1 MRNNG
6 IHIRIA
12 DIIYG
17 IIKRRF
23 LIIGLTVAG
32 LLIGV
37 VLSGISYLQGEMSK
51 EYIITSSF
59 SVNTQT
65 DNGLFT
71 SGYDFPSSSD
81 IDMAKELTE
90 TVSYVLK
97 SDKMLDEII
106 DSLGLLGV
114 TTKDIADNLTLTTYG
129 ETQIIEMSLYWRS
142 ADEGINILSE
152 INSQAPEMLEE
163 TLNIGNTAVIN
174 QPSAKYLI
182 GGSVNVVLWGYLAL
196 LGFGLSIGI
205 ILLELIMR
213 PTLLNVEDIQ
223 NAYGLEVLCEI
234 ADDKAYFE
242 KKRSILIDDGTSTD
256 VRESFSSAAHII
268 QNHLRKK
275 DGPHI
280 IYITSALKSEGKTNV
295 IANLGVQLAEL
306 EKKVLL
312 IDLDMKNPNLGG
324 LFLKRVDY
332 DHSLNAFYAGDIT
345 KEEAVIP
352 LTGYLDIMPTI
363 LERSAIPLDS
373 NLFQVIREISEGYDY
388 VLLDTAPVGLTADPM
403 SLNQIA
409 SAALFVIR
417 YDNATLQEI
426 KDALER
432 VEKSGVDLLGCVVN
446 GIKVSRR
453 GIKNPVKERENI
465 RKAELKRDT
474 LGEPLVNL
482 ENSAGENGFGTEKAG
497 NDSLV
502 AGLAADEA
510 AEREEEKR
518 EITSSGDFVDF
529 LFQEESNQNTEN
541 TKKKNRTPENKNN
554 K

>member
-426 KDALER
+426 KEALER

>member
-17 IIKRRF
+17 IIKRRL
-23 LIIGLTVAG
+23 LIIGMTVAG
-32 LLIGV
+32 LLVGV

-71 SGYDFPSSSD
+71 SGYDYPSIND
-81 IDMAKELTE
+81 IDMATDLSD

-114 TTKDIADNLTLTTYG
+114 TTKDIADNLTIAPYE

-142 ADEGINILSE
+142 ADEGIDILTALNRE
-152 INSQAPEMLEE
+152 APAVLKE
-163 TLNIGNTAVIN
+163 TLNIGSTAVIN
-174 QPSAKYLI
+174 PPSAKYLI
-182 GGSVNVVLWGYLAL
+182 GGSVNIVLWGYLAL
-196 LGFGLSIGI
+196 LGFGLSLGI

-213 PTLLNVEDIQ
+213 PTLLNVDDIE
-223 NAYGLEVLCEI
+223 NEYGMEVLCEI

-242 KKRSILIDDGTSTD
+242 KKESILVDDETGTG

-280 IYITSALKSEGKTNV
+280 IYLTSTLKNEGKTSI
-295 IANLGVQLAEL
+295 IANLAVQLSDL

-312 IDLDMKNPNLGG
+312 VDLDMKNPNLGG
-324 LFLKRVDY
+324 MFLKRVDY
-332 DHSLNAFYAGDIT
+332 EHSLNAFYAGDIT
-345 KEEAVIP
+345 KEEAIIS
-352 LTGYLDIMPTI
+352 LTGYLDIIPTI

-373 NLFQVIREISEGYDY
+373 NLFQVIRKIAEGYDY
-388 VLLDTAPVGLTADPM
+388 VLMDTAPVGLTADPM

-409 SAALFVIR
+409 SAALFVVR

-432 VEKSGVDLLGCVVN
+432 VEKSGVQLLGCVVN
-446 GIKVSRR
+446 GIKVSKK
-453 GIKNPVKERENI
+453 GVKNPVKERENI
-465 RKAELKRDT
+465 KKAEVKRNTIGD
-474 LGEPLVNL
+474 PLVNL
-482 ENSAGENGFGTEKAG
+482 DNPAGESGTNTPAED
-497 NDSLV
+497 DSLV
-502 AGLAADEA
+502 AGFAAATVEEA
-510 AEREEEKR
+510 AKEKR
-518 EITSSGDFVDF
+518 EVTSGGEFVDF
-529 LFQEESNQNTEN
+529 LFQEESNRDTDAKDKRQ
-541 TKKKNRTPENKNN
+541 
-554 K
+554 

>member
-17 IIKRRF
+17 MIKHRL
-23 LIIGLTVAG
+23 LIIGMTAAG
-32 LLIGV
+32 LLVGV

-71 SGYDFPSSSD
+71 SGYDYPSIND
-81 IDMAKELTE
+81 IDMATDLSD

-114 TTKDIADNLTLTTYG
+114 TTKNIADNLTLEPYE

-142 ADEGINILSE
+142 ADEGIRILTA
-152 INSQAPEMLEE
+152 INREAPEILKE
-163 TLNIGNTAVIN
+163 TLNIGSTAVIN

-182 GGSVNVVLWGYLAL
+182 GGSVNIVLWGYLAL
-196 LGFGLSIGI
+196 LGFGLSLGI

-213 PTLLNVEDIQ
+213 PTLLNVDDIE
-223 NAYGLEVLCEI
+223 NEYGMEVLCEI

-242 KKRSILIDDGTSTD
+242 KKESILVDDETGIS
-256 VRESFSSAAHII
+256 VRESFASAAHII
-268 QNHLRKK
+268 HNHLRKK

-280 IYITSALKSEGKTNV
+280 IYMTSALKNEGKTSI
-295 IANLGVQLAEL
+295 IANLAVQLSDL
-306 EKKVLL
+306 ERKVLL
-312 IDLDMKNPNLGG
+312 VDLDMKNPNLGG
-324 LFLKRVDY
+324 MFLKRVDY
-332 DHSLNAFYAGDIT
+332 EHSLNAFYAGDIT
-345 KEEAVIP
+345 KEEAIIS
-352 LTGYLDIMPTI
+352 LTGYLDIIPTI

-373 NLFQVIREISEGYDY
+373 NLFQVIRKIAEGYDY
-388 VLLDTAPVGLTADPM
+388 VLMDTAPVGLTADPM

-409 SAALFVIR
+409 SAALFVVR

-432 VEKSGVDLLGCVVN
+432 VEKSGVQLLGCVVN
-446 GIKVSRR
+446 GIKVSKK
-453 GIKNPVKERENI
+453 GVKNPVKERENI
-465 RKAELKRDT
+465 KKAEIKRNTIGD
-474 LGEPLVNL
+474 PLVNS
-482 ENSAGENGFGTEKAG
+482 ENPAGESSTNTPAED
-497 NDSLV
+497 DSLV
-502 AGLAADEA
+502 AGFAAA
-510 AEREEEKR
+510 TVEETTKEKR
-518 EITSSGDFVDF
+518 EVTSGGEFIDF
-529 LFQEESNQNTEN
+529 LFQEESNQDLKGNDRIEV
-541 TKKKNRTPENKNN
+541 NKNN

>member
-17 IIKRRF
+17 MIKHRL
-23 LIIGLTVAG
+23 LIIGMTAAG
-32 LLIGV
+32 LLVGV

-65 DNGLFT
+65 DIGLFT
-71 SGYDFPSSSD
+71 SGYDYPSIND
-81 IDMAKELTE
+81 IDMATDLSD

-114 TTKDIADNLTLTTYG
+114 TTKNIADNLTLEPYE

-142 ADEGINILSE
+142 ADEGIRILTA
-152 INSQAPEMLEE
+152 INREAPEILKE
-163 TLNIGNTAVIN
+163 TLNIGSTAVIN

-182 GGSVNVVLWGYLAL
+182 GGSVNIVLWGYLAL
-196 LGFGLSIGI
+196 LGFGLSLGI

-213 PTLLNVEDIQ
+213 PTLLNVDDIE
-223 NAYGLEVLCEI
+223 NEYGMEVLCEI

-242 KKRSILIDDGTSTD
+242 KKESILVDDETGIS
-256 VRESFSSAAHII
+256 VRESFASAAHII
-268 QNHLRKK
+268 HNHLRKK

-280 IYITSALKSEGKTNV
+280 IYMTSALKNEGKTSI
-295 IANLGVQLAEL
+295 IANLAVQLSDL
-306 EKKVLL
+306 ERKVLL
-312 IDLDMKNPNLGG
+312 VDLDMKNPNLGG
-324 LFLKRVDY
+324 MFLKRVDY
-332 DHSLNAFYAGDIT
+332 EHSLNAFYAGDIT
-345 KEEAVIP
+345 KEEAIIS
-352 LTGYLDIMPTI
+352 LTGYLDIIPTI

-373 NLFQVIREISEGYDY
+373 NLFQVIRKIAEGYDY
-388 VLLDTAPVGLTADPM
+388 VLMDTAPVGLTADPM

-409 SAALFVIR
+409 SAALFVVR

-432 VEKSGVDLLGCVVN
+432 VEKSGVQLLGCVVN
-446 GIKVSRR
+446 GIKVSKK
-453 GIKNPVKERENI
+453 GVKNPVKERENI
-465 RKAELKRDT
+465 KKAEIKRNTIGD
-474 LGEPLVNL
+474 PLVNL
-482 ENSAGENGFGTEKAG
+482 ENPAGESSTNTPAED
-497 NDSLV
+497 DSLV
-502 AGLAADEA
+502 AGFAAA
-510 AEREEEKR
+510 TVEETTKEKR
-518 EITSSGDFVDF
+518 EVTSGGEFIDF
-529 LFQEESNQNTEN
+529 LFQEESNQDLKGNDRIEV
-541 TKKKNRTPENKNN
+541 NKNN

>member
-12 DIIYG
+12 DILYG
-17 IIKRRF
+17 IIKHRL
-23 LIIGLTVAG
+23 LIIGMTVAG
-32 LLIGV
+32 LLVGV

-51 EYIITSSF
+51 EYLVTSAF

-71 SGYDFPSSSD
+71 SGYDFPSIND
-81 IDMAKELTE
+81 IDMATDLAD

-114 TTKDIADNLTLTTYG
+114 TTKDIADNLTLTPYE

-142 ADEGINILSE
+142 ADEGINILTALNNE
-152 INSQAPEMLEE
+152 APAVLKE

-196 LGFGLSIGI
+196 LGFGLSFGI

-213 PTLLNVEDIQ
+213 PTLLNVEEIESE
-223 NAYGLEVLCEI
+223 YGLEVLCEI

-242 KKRSILIDDGTSTD
+242 KKNSILVDDGIGTE

-268 QNHLRKK
+268 QNHLRKP
-275 DGPHI
+275 GPHI
-280 IYITSALKSEGKTNV
+280 IYITSTLKNEGKTS
-295 IANLGVQLAEL
+295 ILANLAVQLSDL

-312 IDLDMKNPNLGG
+312 VDLDMKNPHLGG

-332 DHSLNAFYAGDIT
+332 EHSLNAFYAGDIT
-345 KEEAVIP
+345 KEEAIVP
-352 LTGYLDIMPTI
+352 LTGYLDIIPTI

-373 NLFQVIREISEGYDY
+373 NLFQVIRKIAEGYDY
-388 VLLDTAPVGLTADPM
+388 VLMDTAPVGLTADPM

-409 SAALFVIR
+409 SAALFVVQ

-432 VEKSGVDLLGCVVN
+432 VEKSGVQLLGCVVN
-446 GIKVSRR
+446 GIKVSKK
-453 GIKNPVKERENI
+453 GVKNPVKERENI
-465 RKAELKRDT
+465 KKAEVKLNTIGD
-474 LGEPLVNL
+474 PLVKMGKAGD
-482 ENSAGENGFGTEKAG
+482 ENSFGIKNGDSD
-497 NDSLV
+497 NSLV
-502 AGLAADEA
+502 AGFAADV
-510 AEREEEKR
+510 EEKPTEKKR
-518 EITSSGDFVDF
+518 EVTSSGEFVDF
-529 LFQEESNQNTEN
+529 LFQEESNQDTDA
-541 TKKKNRTPENKNN
+541 KNKRK
-554 K
+554 

>member
-1 MRNNG
+1 M
-6 IHIRIA
+6 
-12 DIIYG
+12 
-17 IIKRRF
+17 
-23 LIIGLTVAG
+23 AG

-213 PTLLNVEDIQ
+213 PTLLNVEDIE

-426 KDALER
+426 KEALER

-453 GIKNPVKERENI
+453 GVKNPVKERENI

-482 ENSAGENGFGTEKAG
+482 ENSAGENGFGTEKAE

>member
-17 IIKRRF
+17 IIKRRL
-23 LIIGLTVAG
+23 LIIGMTVAG
-32 LLIGV
+32 LLVGV

-71 SGYDFPSSSD
+71 SGYDYPSIND
-81 IDMAKELTE
+81 IDMATDLSD

-114 TTKDIADNLTLTTYG
+114 TTKDIADNLTIAPYE

-142 ADEGINILSE
+142 ADEGIDILTALNRE
-152 INSQAPEMLEE
+152 APAVLKE
-163 TLNIGNTAVIN
+163 TLNIGSTAVIN
-174 QPSAKYLI
+174 PPSAKYLI
-182 GGSVNVVLWGYLAL
+182 GGSVNIVLWGYLAL
-196 LGFGLSIGI
+196 LGFGLSLGI

-213 PTLLNVEDIQ
+213 PTLLNVDDIE
-223 NAYGLEVLCEI
+223 NEYGMEVLCEI

-242 KKRSILIDDGTSTD
+242 KKESILVDDETGTG

-280 IYITSALKSEGKTNV
+280 IYLTSTLKNEGKTSI
-295 IANLGVQLAEL
+295 IANLAVQLSDL

-312 IDLDMKNPNLGG
+312 VDLDMKNPNLGG
-324 LFLKRVDY
+324 MFLKRVDY
-332 DHSLNAFYAGDIT
+332 EHSLNAFYAGDIK
-345 KEEAVIP
+345 KEEAIIS
-352 LTGYLDIMPTI
+352 LTGYLDIIPTI

-373 NLFQVIREISEGYDY
+373 NLFQVIRKIAEGYDY
-388 VLLDTAPVGLTADPM
+388 VLMDTAPVGLTADPM

-409 SAALFVIR
+409 SAALFVVR

-432 VEKSGVDLLGCVVN
+432 VEKSGVQLLGCVVN
-446 GIKVSRR
+446 GIKVSKK
-453 GIKNPVKERENI
+453 GVKNPVKERENI
-465 RKAELKRDT
+465 KKAEVKRNTIGD
-474 LGEPLVNL
+474 PLVNL
-482 ENSAGENGFGTEKAG
+482 DNPAGESGTNTPAED
-497 NDSLV
+497 DSLV
-502 AGLAADEA
+502 AGFAAATVEEA
-510 AEREEEKR
+510 AKEKR
-518 EITSSGDFVDF
+518 EVTSGGEFVDF
-529 LFQEESNQNTEN
+529 LFQEESNQDTDA
-541 TKKKNRTPENKNN
+541 KDKRQ
-554 K
+554 

>member
-213 PTLLNVEDIQ
+213 PTLLNVEDIE

-426 KDALER
+426 KEALER

-453 GIKNPVKERENI
+453 GVKNPVKERENI

-482 ENSAGENGFGTEKAG
+482 ENSAGENGFGTEKAE

>member
-17 IIKRRF
+17 IIKRRL
-23 LIIGLTVAG
+23 LIIGMTVAG
-32 LLIGV
+32 LLVGV

-71 SGYDFPSSSD
+71 SGYDFPNIND
-81 IDMAKELTE
+81 IDMATDLSD

-114 TTKDIADNLTLTTYG
+114 TTKDIADNLTVAPYE

-142 ADEGINILSE
+142 ADEGIDILTALNRE
-152 INSQAPEMLEE
+152 APEVLEE
-163 TLNIGNTAVIN
+163 TLNIGSTAVIN
-174 QPSAKYLI
+174 PPSAKYLI
-182 GGSVNVVLWGYLAL
+182 GGSVNIVLWGYLAL
-196 LGFGLSIGI
+196 LGFGLSLGI

-213 PTLLNVEDIQ
+213 PTLLNVDDIEKE
-223 NAYGLEVLCEI
+223 YGMEVLCEI

-242 KKRSILIDDGTSTD
+242 KKESILVDDEAGTD

-268 QNHLRKK
+268 QNHLRKP
-275 DGPHI
+275 GPHI
-280 IYITSALKSEGKTNV
+280 IYITSTLKNEGKTS
-295 IANLGVQLAEL
+295 ILANLAVQLSDL

-312 IDLDMKNPNLGG
+312 VDLDMKNPNLGG
-324 LFLKRVDY
+324 MFLKRVDY
-332 DHSLNAFYAGDIT
+332 EHSLNAFYAGDIT
-345 KEEAVIP
+345 KEEATIS
-352 LTGYLDIMPTI
+352 LTGYLDIIPTI

-373 NLFQVIREISEGYDY
+373 NLFQVIRKIAEGYDY
-388 VLLDTAPVGLTADPM
+388 VLMDTAPVGLTADPM

-409 SAALFVIR
+409 SAALFVVR

-432 VEKSGVDLLGCVVN
+432 VEKSGVQLLGCVVN
-446 GIKVSRR
+446 GIKVSKK
-453 GIKNPVKERENI
+453 GVKNPVKERENI
-465 RKAELKRDT
+465 KKAEVKRNTIGD
-474 LGEPLVNL
+474 PLVNL
-482 ENSAGENGFGTEKAG
+482 ENPAGESGTNAPAED
-497 NDSLV
+497 DSLV
-502 AGLAADEA
+502 AGFAAA
-510 AEREEEKR
+510 TVEETIKEKR
-518 EITSSGDFVDF
+518 EVTSSGEFVDF
-529 LFQEESNQNTEN
+529 LFQEESNQDTDA
-541 TKKKNRTPENKNN
+541 KDKRK
-554 K
+554 

>member
-12 DIIYG
+12 DILYG
-17 IIKRRF
+17 IIKHRL
-23 LIIGLTVAG
+23 LIIGMTVAG
-32 LLIGV
+32 LLVGM

-51 EYIITSSF
+51 EYLVTSAF

-71 SGYDFPSSSD
+71 SGYDFPSIND
-81 IDMAKELTE
+81 IDMATDLAD

-114 TTKDIADNLTLTTYG
+114 TTKDIADNLTLTPYE

-142 ADEGINILSE
+142 ADEGINILTALNNE
-152 INSQAPEMLEE
+152 APAVLKE

-174 QPSAKYLI
+174 PPSAKYLI

-196 LGFGLSIGI
+196 LGFGLSLGI

-213 PTLLNVEDIQ
+213 PTLLNVEEIESE
-223 NAYGLEVLCEI
+223 YGLEVLCEI

-242 KKRSILIDDGTSTD
+242 KKDSILVDDGIGTE

-268 QNHLRKK
+268 QNHLRKP
-275 DGPHI
+275 GPHI
-280 IYITSALKSEGKTNV
+280 IYITSTLKDEGKTS
-295 IANLGVQLAEL
+295 ILANLAVQLSDL

-312 IDLDMKNPNLGG
+312 VDLDMKNPNLGG
-324 LFLKRVDY
+324 MFLKRVDY
-332 DHSLNAFYAGDIT
+332 EHSLNAFYTGDIT
-345 KEEAVIP
+345 KEEAIIF
-352 LTGYLDIMPTI
+352 LTGYLDIIPTI

-373 NLFQVIREISEGYDY
+373 NLFQVIRKIAEGYDY
-388 VLLDTAPVGLTADPM
+388 VLMDTAPVGLTADPM

-409 SAALFVIR
+409 SAALFVVR

-432 VEKSGVDLLGCVVN
+432 VEKSGVQLLGCVVN
-446 GIKVSRR
+446 GIKVSKK
-453 GIKNPVKERENI
+453 GVKNPVKERENI
-465 RKAELKRDT
+465 KKAEVKLNTIGD
-474 LGEPLVNL
+474 PLVKMGKAGD
-482 ENSAGENGFGTEKAG
+482 ENSFGIKNGDSD
-497 NDSLV
+497 NSLV
-502 AGLAADEA
+502 AGFAADV
-510 AEREEEKR
+510 EEKPTEKKR
-518 EITSSGDFVDF
+518 EVTSSGEFVDF
-529 LFQEESNQNTEN
+529 LFQEESNQDTDA
-541 TKKKNRTPENKNN
+541 KNKRK
-554 K
+554 

>member
-426 KDALER
+426 KEALER

-465 RKAELKRDT
+465 RKAEFKRDT

>member
-17 IIKRRF
+17 IIKRRL
-23 LIIGLTVAG
+23 LIIGMTVAG
-32 LLIGV
+32 LLVGV

-71 SGYDFPSSSD
+71 SGYDYPSIND
-81 IDMAKELTE
+81 IDMATDLSD

-114 TTKDIADNLTLTTYG
+114 TTKNIADNLTLEPYE

-142 ADEGINILSE
+142 ADEGIRILTA
-152 INSQAPEMLEE
+152 INREAPEILKE
-163 TLNIGNTAVIN
+163 TLNIGSTAVIN

-182 GGSVNVVLWGYLAL
+182 GGSVNIVLWGYLAL
-196 LGFGLSIGI
+196 LGFGLSLGI

-213 PTLLNVEDIQ
+213 PTLLNVDDIE
-223 NAYGLEVLCEI
+223 NEYGMEVLCEI

-242 KKRSILIDDGTSTD
+242 KKESILVDDETGIS
-256 VRESFSSAAHII
+256 VRESFASAAHII
-268 QNHLRKK
+268 HNHLRKK

-280 IYITSALKSEGKTNV
+280 IYMTSALKNEGKTSI
-295 IANLGVQLAEL
+295 IANLAVQLSDL
-306 EKKVLL
+306 ERKVLL
-312 IDLDMKNPNLGG
+312 VDLDMKNPNLGG
-324 LFLKRVDY
+324 MFLKRVDY
-332 DHSLNAFYAGDIT
+332 EHSLNAFYAGDIT
-345 KEEAVIP
+345 KEEAIIS
-352 LTGYLDIMPTI
+352 LTGYLDIIPTI

-373 NLFQVIREISEGYDY
+373 NLFQVIRKIAEGYDY
-388 VLLDTAPVGLTADPM
+388 VLMDTAPVGLTADPM

-409 SAALFVIR
+409 SAALFVVR

-432 VEKSGVDLLGCVVN
+432 VEKSGVQLLGCVVN
-446 GIKVSRR
+446 GIKVSKK
-453 GIKNPVKERENI
+453 GVKNPVKERENI
-465 RKAELKRDT
+465 KKAEIKRNTIGD
-474 LGEPLVNL
+474 PLVNL
-482 ENSAGENGFGTEKAG
+482 ENPAGESSTNTPAED
-497 NDSLV
+497 DSLV
-502 AGLAADEA
+502 AGFAAA
-510 AEREEEKR
+510 TVEETTKEKR
-518 EITSSGDFVDF
+518 EVTSGGEFIDF
-529 LFQEESNQNTEN
+529 LFQEESNQDLKGNDRIEV
-541 TKKKNRTPENKNN
+541 NKNN

>member
-17 IIKRRF
+17 IIKRRL
-23 LIIGLTVAG
+23 LIIGMTVAG
-32 LLIGV
+32 LLVGV

-71 SGYDFPSSSD
+71 SGYDYPSIND
-81 IDMAKELTE
+81 IDMATDLSD

-114 TTKDIADNLTLTTYG
+114 TTKDIADNLTIAPYE

-142 ADEGINILSE
+142 ADEGIDILTALNRE
-152 INSQAPEMLEE
+152 APAVLKE
-163 TLNIGNTAVIN
+163 TLNIGSTAVIN
-174 QPSAKYLI
+174 PPSAKYLI
-182 GGSVNVVLWGYLAL
+182 GGSVNIVLWGYLAL
-196 LGFGLSIGI
+196 LGFGLSLGI

-213 PTLLNVEDIQ
+213 PTLLNVDDIE
-223 NAYGLEVLCEI
+223 NEYGMEVLCEI

-242 KKRSILIDDGTSTD
+242 KKESILVDDETGTG

-280 IYITSALKSEGKTNV
+280 IYLTSTLKNEGKTSI
-295 IANLGVQLAEL
+295 IANLAVQLSDL

-312 IDLDMKNPNLGG
+312 VDLDMKNPNLGG
-324 LFLKRVDY
+324 MFLKRVDY
-332 DHSLNAFYAGDIT
+332 EHSLNAFYAGDIT
-345 KEEAVIP
+345 KEEAIIS
-352 LTGYLDIMPTI
+352 LTGYLDIIPTI

-373 NLFQVIREISEGYDY
+373 NLFQVIRKIAEGYDY
-388 VLLDTAPVGLTADPM
+388 VLMDTAPVGLTADPM

-409 SAALFVIR
+409 SAALFVVR

-432 VEKSGVDLLGCVVN
+432 VEKSGVQLLGCVVN
-446 GIKVSRR
+446 GIKVSKK
-453 GIKNPVKERENI
+453 GVKNPVKERENI
-465 RKAELKRDT
+465 KKAEVKRNTIGD
-474 LGEPLVNL
+474 PLVNL
-482 ENSAGENGFGTEKAG
+482 DNPAGESGTNTPAED
-497 NDSLV
+497 DSLV
-502 AGLAADEA
+502 AGFAAATVEEA
-510 AEREEEKR
+510 AKEKR
-518 EITSSGDFVDF
+518 EVTSGGEFVDF
-529 LFQEESNQNTEN
+529 LFQEESNQDTDA
-541 TKKKNRTPENKNN
+541 KNKRK
-554 K
+554 

>member
-17 IIKRRF
+17 MIKHRL
-23 LIIGLTVAG
+23 LIIGMTAAG
-32 LLIGV
+32 LLVGV

-71 SGYDFPSSSD
+71 SGYDYPSIND
-81 IDMAKELTE
+81 IDMATDLSD

-114 TTKDIADNLTLTTYG
+114 TTKNIADNLTLEPYE

-142 ADEGINILSE
+142 ADEGIRILTA
-152 INSQAPEMLEE
+152 INREAPEILKE
-163 TLNIGNTAVIN
+163 TLNIGSTAVIN

-182 GGSVNVVLWGYLAL
+182 GGSVNIVLWGYLAL
-196 LGFGLSIGI
+196 LGFGLSLGI

-213 PTLLNVEDIQ
+213 PTLLNVDDIE
-223 NAYGLEVLCEI
+223 NEYGMEVLCEI

-242 KKRSILIDDGTSTD
+242 KKESILVDDETGIS
-256 VRESFSSAAHII
+256 VRESFASAAHII
-268 QNHLRKK
+268 HNHLRKK

-280 IYITSALKSEGKTNV
+280 IYMTSALKNEGKTSI
-295 IANLGVQLAEL
+295 IANLAVQLSDL

-312 IDLDMKNPNLGG
+312 VDLDMKNPNLGG
-324 LFLKRVDY
+324 MFLKRVDY
-332 DHSLNAFYAGDIT
+332 EHSLNAFYAGDIT
-345 KEEAVIP
+345 KEEAIIS
-352 LTGYLDIMPTI
+352 LTGYLDIIPTI

-373 NLFQVIREISEGYDY
+373 NLFQVIRKIAEGYDY
-388 VLLDTAPVGLTADPM
+388 VLMDTAPVGLTADPM

-409 SAALFVIR
+409 SAALFVVR

-432 VEKSGVDLLGCVVN
+432 VEKSGVQLLGCVVN
-446 GIKVSRR
+446 GIKVSKK
-453 GIKNPVKERENI
+453 GVKNPVKERENI
-465 RKAELKRDT
+465 KKAEIKRNTIGD
-474 LGEPLVNL
+474 PLVNL
-482 ENSAGENGFGTEKAG
+482 ENPAGESSTNTPAED
-497 NDSLV
+497 DSLV
-502 AGLAADEA
+502 AGFAAA
-510 AEREEEKR
+510 TVEETTKEKR
-518 EITSSGDFVDF
+518 EVTSGGEFIDF
-529 LFQEESNQNTEN
+529 LFQEESNQDLKGNDRIEV
-541 TKKKNRTPENKNN
+541 NKNN

>member
-17 IIKRRF
+17 IIKRRL
-23 LIIGLTVAG
+23 LIIGMTVAG
-32 LLIGV
+32 LLVGV

-71 SGYDFPSSSD
+71 SGYDYPSIND
-81 IDMAKELTE
+81 IDMATDLSD

-114 TTKDIADNLTLTTYG
+114 TTKDIADNLTIAPYE

-142 ADEGINILSE
+142 ADEGIDILTALNRE
-152 INSQAPEMLEE
+152 APAVLKE
-163 TLNIGNTAVIN
+163 TLNIGSTAVIN
-174 QPSAKYLI
+174 PPSAKYLI
-182 GGSVNVVLWGYLAL
+182 GGSVNIVLWGYLAL
-196 LGFGLSIGI
+196 LGFGLSLGI

-213 PTLLNVEDIQ
+213 PTLLNVDDIE
-223 NAYGLEVLCEI
+223 NEYGMEVLCEI

-242 KKRSILIDDGTSTD
+242 KKESILVDDETGTG

-280 IYITSALKSEGKTNV
+280 IYLTSTLKNEGKTSI
-295 IANLGVQLAEL
+295 IANLAVQLSDL

-312 IDLDMKNPNLGG
+312 VDLDMKNPNLGG
-324 LFLKRVDY
+324 MFLKRVDY
-332 DHSLNAFYAGDIT
+332 EHSLNAFYAGDIT
-345 KEEAVIP
+345 KEEAIIS
-352 LTGYLDIMPTI
+352 LTGYLDIIPTI

-373 NLFQVIREISEGYDY
+373 NLFQVIRKIAEGYDY
-388 VLLDTAPVGLTADPM
+388 VLMDTAPVGLTADPM

-409 SAALFVIR
+409 SAALFVVR

-432 VEKSGVDLLGCVVN
+432 VEKSGVQLLGCVVN
-446 GIKVSRR
+446 GIKVSKK
-453 GIKNPVKERENI
+453 GVKNPVKERENI
-465 RKAELKRDT
+465 KKAEVKRNTIGD
-474 LGEPLVNL
+474 PLVNL
-482 ENSAGENGFGTEKAG
+482 DNPAGESGTNTPAED
-497 NDSLV
+497 DSLV
-502 AGLAADEA
+502 AGFAAATVEEA
-510 AEREEEKR
+510 AKEKR
-518 EITSSGDFVDF
+518 EVTSGGEFVDF
-529 LFQEESNQNTEN
+529 LFQEESNSATTDAKDKRQ
-541 TKKKNRTPENKNN
+541 
-554 K
+554 

>member
-17 IIKRRF
+17 IIKRRL
-23 LIIGLTVAG
+23 LIIGMTVAG
-32 LLIGV
+32 LLVGV

-71 SGYDFPSSSD
+71 SGYDYPSIND
-81 IDMAKELTE
+81 IDMATDLSD

-114 TTKDIADNLTLTTYG
+114 TTKDIADNLTIAPYE

-142 ADEGINILSE
+142 ADEGIDILTALNRE
-152 INSQAPEMLEE
+152 APAVLKE
-163 TLNIGNTAVIN
+163 TLNIGSTAVIN
-174 QPSAKYLI
+174 PPSAKYLI
-182 GGSVNVVLWGYLAL
+182 GGSVNIVLWGYLAL
-196 LGFGLSIGI
+196 LGFGLSLGI

-213 PTLLNVEDIQ
+213 PTLLNVDDIE
-223 NAYGLEVLCEI
+223 NEYGMEVLCEI

-242 KKRSILIDDGTSTD
+242 KKESILVDDETGTG

-280 IYITSALKSEGKTNV
+280 IYLTSTLKNEGKTSI
-295 IANLGVQLAEL
+295 IANLAVQLSDL

-312 IDLDMKNPNLGG
+312 VDLDMKNPNLGG
-324 LFLKRVDY
+324 MFLKRVDY
-332 DHSLNAFYAGDIT
+332 EHSLNAFYAGDIT
-345 KEEAVIP
+345 KEEAIIS
-352 LTGYLDIMPTI
+352 LTGYLDIIPTI

-373 NLFQVIREISEGYDY
+373 NLFQVIRKIAEGYDY
-388 VLLDTAPVGLTADPM
+388 VLMDTAPVGLTADPM

-409 SAALFVIR
+409 SAALFVVR

-432 VEKSGVDLLGCVVN
+432 VEKSGVQLLGCVVN
-446 GIKVSRR
+446 GIKVSKK
-453 GIKNPVKERENI
+453 GVKNPVKERENI
-465 RKAELKRDT
+465 KKAEVKRNTIGD
-474 LGEPLVNL
+474 PLVNL
-482 ENSAGENGFGTEKAG
+482 DNPAGESGTNTPAED
-497 NDSLV
+497 DSLV
-502 AGLAADEA
+502 AGFAAATVEEA
-510 AEREEEKR
+510 AKEKR
-518 EITSSGDFVDF
+518 EVTSGGEFVDF
-529 LFQEESNQNTEN
+529 LFQEESNQDTDA
-541 TKKKNRTPENKNN
+541 KDKRQ
-554 K
+554 

>member
-12 DIIYG
+12 DILYG
-17 IIKRRF
+17 IIKHRL
-23 LIIGLTVAG
+23 LIIGMTVAG
-32 LLIGV
+32 LLVGM

-51 EYIITSSF
+51 EYLVTSAF

-71 SGYDFPSSSD
+71 SGYDFPSIND
-81 IDMAKELTE
+81 IDMATDLAD

-114 TTKDIADNLTLTTYG
+114 TTKDIADNLTLTPYE

-142 ADEGINILSE
+142 ADEGINILTAL
-152 INSQAPEMLEE
+152 NNAAPEVLKE

-174 QPSAKYLI
+174 SPSAKYLI

-196 LGFGLSIGI
+196 LGFGLSLGI

-213 PTLLNVEDIQ
+213 PTLLNVEEIESE
-223 NAYGLEVLCEI
+223 YGLEVLCEI

-242 KKRSILIDDGTSTD
+242 KKDSILVDDGIGTE

-268 QNHLRKK
+268 QNHLRKP
-275 DGPHI
+275 GPHI
-280 IYITSALKSEGKTNV
+280 IYITSTLKDEGKTS
-295 IANLGVQLAEL
+295 ILANLAVQLSDL

-312 IDLDMKNPNLGG
+312 VDLDMKNPNLGG
-324 LFLKRVDY
+324 MFLKRVDY
-332 DHSLNAFYAGDIT
+332 EHSLNAFYTGDIT
-345 KEEAVIP
+345 KEEAIIS
-352 LTGYLDIMPTI
+352 LTGYLDIIPTI

-373 NLFQVIREISEGYDY
+373 NLFQVIRKIAEGYDY
-388 VLLDTAPVGLTADPM
+388 VLMDTAPVGLTADPM

-409 SAALFVIR
+409 SAALFVVR

-432 VEKSGVDLLGCVVN
+432 VEKSGVQLLGCVVN
-446 GIKVSRR
+446 GIKVSKK
-453 GIKNPVKERENI
+453 GVKNPVKERENI
-465 RKAELKRDT
+465 KKAEVKLNTIGD
-474 LGEPLVNL
+474 PLVKMGKAGD
-482 ENSAGENGFGTEKAG
+482 ENSFGIKNGDSD
-497 NDSLV
+497 NSLV
-502 AGLAADEA
+502 AGFAADVE
-510 AEREEEKR
+510 EKPTEEKR
-518 EITSSGDFVDF
+518 EVTSSGEFVDF
-529 LFQEESNQNTEN
+529 LFQEESNQDTDA
-541 TKKKNRTPENKNN
+541 KNKRK
-554 K
+554 

>member
-17 IIKRRF
+17 IIKRRL
-23 LIIGLTVAG
+23 LIIGMTVAG
-32 LLIGV
+32 LLVGV

-71 SGYDFPSSSD
+71 SGYDYPSIND
-81 IDMAKELTE
+81 IDMATDLSD

-114 TTKDIADNLTLTTYG
+114 TTKDIADNLTIAPYE

-142 ADEGINILSE
+142 ADEGIDILTALNRE
-152 INSQAPEMLEE
+152 APAVLKE
-163 TLNIGNTAVIN
+163 TLNIGSTAVIN
-174 QPSAKYLI
+174 PPSAKYLI
-182 GGSVNVVLWGYLAL
+182 GGSVNIVLWGYLAL
-196 LGFGLSIGI
+196 LGFGLSLGI

-213 PTLLNVEDIQ
+213 PTLLNVDDIE
-223 NAYGLEVLCEI
+223 NEYGMEVLCEI

-242 KKRSILIDDGTSTD
+242 KKESILVDDETGTS

-280 IYITSALKSEGKTNV
+280 IYLTSTLKNEGKTSI
-295 IANLGVQLAEL
+295 IANLAVQLSDL

-312 IDLDMKNPNLGG
+312 VDLDMKNPNLGG
-324 LFLKRVDY
+324 MFLKRVDY
-332 DHSLNAFYAGDIT
+332 EHSLNAFYAGDIT
-345 KEEAVIP
+345 KEEAIIS
-352 LTGYLDIMPTI
+352 LTGYLDIIPTI

-373 NLFQVIREISEGYDY
+373 NLFQVIRKIAEGYDY
-388 VLLDTAPVGLTADPM
+388 VLMDTAPVGLTADPM

-409 SAALFVIR
+409 SAALFVVR

-432 VEKSGVDLLGCVVN
+432 VEKSGVQLLGCVVN
-446 GIKVSRR
+446 GIKVSKK
-453 GIKNPVKERENI
+453 GVKNPVKERENI
-465 RKAELKRDT
+465 KKAEVKRNTIGD
-474 LGEPLVNL
+474 PLVNL
-482 ENSAGENGFGTEKAG
+482 DNPAGESGTNTPAED
-497 NDSLV
+497 DSLV
-502 AGLAADEA
+502 AGFAAATVEEA
-510 AEREEEKR
+510 AKEKR
-518 EITSSGDFVDF
+518 EVTSGGEFVDF
-529 LFQEESNQNTEN
+529 LFQEESNRDTDAKDKRQ
-541 TKKKNRTPENKNN
+541 
-554 K
+554 

>member
-17 IIKRRF
+17 MIKHRL
-23 LIIGLTVAG
+23 LIIGMTAAG
-32 LLIGV
+32 LLVGV

-71 SGYDFPSSSD
+71 SGYDYPSIND
-81 IDMAKELTE
+81 IDMATDLSD

-114 TTKDIADNLTLTTYG
+114 TTKNIADNLTLEPYE

-142 ADEGINILSE
+142 ADEGIRILTA
-152 INSQAPEMLEE
+152 INREAPEILKE
-163 TLNIGNTAVIN
+163 TLNIGSTAVIN

-182 GGSVNVVLWGYLAL
+182 GGSVNIVLWGYLAL
-196 LGFGLSIGI
+196 LGFGLSLGI

-213 PTLLNVEDIQ
+213 PTLLNVDDIE
-223 NAYGLEVLCEI
+223 NEYGMEVLCEI

-242 KKRSILIDDGTSTD
+242 KKESILVDDETGIS
-256 VRESFSSAAHII
+256 VRESFASAAHII
-268 QNHLRKK
+268 HNHLRKK

-280 IYITSALKSEGKTNV
+280 IYMTSALKNEGKTSI
-295 IANLGVQLAEL
+295 IANLAVQLSDL
-306 EKKVLL
+306 ERKVLL
-312 IDLDMKNPNLGG
+312 VDLDMKNPNLGG
-324 LFLKRVDY
+324 MFLKRVDY
-332 DHSLNAFYAGDIT
+332 EHSLNAFYAGDIT
-345 KEEAVIP
+345 KEEAIIS
-352 LTGYLDIMPTI
+352 LTGYLDIIPTI

-373 NLFQVIREISEGYDY
+373 NIFQVIRKIAEGYDY
-388 VLLDTAPVGLTADPM
+388 VLMDTAPVGLTADPM

-409 SAALFVIR
+409 SAALFVVR

-432 VEKSGVDLLGCVVN
+432 VEKSGVQLLGCVVN
-446 GIKVSRR
+446 GIKVSKK
-453 GIKNPVKERENI
+453 GVKNPVKERENI
-465 RKAELKRDT
+465 KKAEIKRNTIGD
-474 LGEPLVNL
+474 PLVNL
-482 ENSAGENGFGTEKAG
+482 ENPAGESSTNTPAED
-497 NDSLV
+497 DSLV
-502 AGLAADEA
+502 AGFAAA
-510 AEREEEKR
+510 TVEETTKEKR
-518 EITSSGDFVDF
+518 EVTSGGEFIDF
-529 LFQEESNQNTEN
+529 LFQEESNQDLKGNDRIEV
-541 TKKKNRTPENKNN
+541 NKNN

>member
-17 IIKRRF
+17 MIKHRL
-23 LIIGLTVAG
+23 LIIGMTAAG
-32 LLIGV
+32 LLVGV

-71 SGYDFPSSSD
+71 SGYDYPSIND
-81 IDMAKELTE
+81 IDMATDLSD

-114 TTKDIADNLTLTTYG
+114 TTKNIADNLTLEPYE

-142 ADEGINILSE
+142 ADEGIRILTA
-152 INSQAPEMLEE
+152 INREAPEILKE
-163 TLNIGNTAVIN
+163 TLNIGSTAVIN

-182 GGSVNVVLWGYLAL
+182 GGSVNIVLWGYLAL
-196 LGFGLSIGI
+196 LGFGLSLGI

-213 PTLLNVEDIQ
+213 PTLLNVDDIE
-223 NAYGLEVLCEI
+223 NEYGMEVLCEI

-242 KKRSILIDDGTSTD
+242 KKESILVDDETGIS
-256 VRESFSSAAHII
+256 VRESFASAAHII
-268 QNHLRKK
+268 HNHLRKK

-280 IYITSALKSEGKTNV
+280 IYMTSALKNEGKTSI
-295 IANLGVQLAEL
+295 IANLAVQLSDL
-306 EKKVLL
+306 ERKVLL
-312 IDLDMKNPNLGG
+312 VDLDMKNPNLGG
-324 LFLKRVDY
+324 MFLKRVDY
-332 DHSLNAFYAGDIT
+332 EHSLNAFYAGDIT
-345 KEEAVIP
+345 KEEAIIS
-352 LTGYLDIMPTI
+352 LTGYLDIIPTI

-373 NLFQVIREISEGYDY
+373 NLFQVIRKIAEGYDY
-388 VLLDTAPVGLTADPM
+388 VLMDTAPVGLTADPM

-409 SAALFVIR
+409 SAALFVVR

-432 VEKSGVDLLGCVVN
+432 VEKSGVQLLGCVVN
-446 GIKVSRR
+446 GIKVSKK
-453 GIKNPVKERENI
+453 GVKNPVKERENI
-465 RKAELKRDT
+465 KKAEIKRNTIGD
-474 LGEPLVNL
+474 PLVIL
-482 ENSAGENGFGTEKAG
+482 ENPAGVSSTNTPAED
-497 NDSLV
+497 DSLV
-502 AGLAADEA
+502 AGFAAA
-510 AEREEEKR
+510 TVEETTKEKR
-518 EITSSGDFVDF
+518 EVTSGGEFIDF
-529 LFQEESNQNTEN
+529 LFQEESNQDLKGNDRIEV
-541 TKKKNRTPENKNN
+541 NKNN

>member
-12 DIIYG
+12 DILYG
-17 IIKRRF
+17 IIKHRL
-23 LIIGLTVAG
+23 LIIGMTVAG
-32 LLIGV
+32 LLVGV

-51 EYIITSSF
+51 EYLVTSAF

-71 SGYDFPSSSD
+71 SGYDFPSIND
-81 IDMAKELTE
+81 IDMATDLAD

-114 TTKDIADNLTLTTYG
+114 TTKDIADNLTLTPYE

-142 ADEGINILSE
+142 ADEGINILTALNNE
-152 INSQAPEMLEE
+152 APAVLKE

-196 LGFGLSIGI
+196 LGFGLSLGI

-213 PTLLNVEDIQ
+213 PTLLNVEEIESE
-223 NAYGLEVLCEI
+223 YGLEVLCEI

-242 KKRSILIDDGTSTD
+242 KKNSILVDDGIGTE

-268 QNHLRKK
+268 QNHLRKP
-275 DGPHI
+275 GPHI
-280 IYITSALKSEGKTNV
+280 IYITSTLKNEGKTS
-295 IANLGVQLAEL
+295 ILANLAVQLSDL

-312 IDLDMKNPNLGG
+312 VDLDMKNPHLGG

-332 DHSLNAFYAGDIT
+332 EHSLNAFYAGDIT
-345 KEEAVIP
+345 KEEAIVP
-352 LTGYLDIMPTI
+352 LTGYLDIIPTI

-373 NLFQVIREISEGYDY
+373 NLFQVIRKIAEGYDY
-388 VLLDTAPVGLTADPM
+388 VLMDTAPVGLTADPM

-409 SAALFVIR
+409 SAALFVVQ

-432 VEKSGVDLLGCVVN
+432 VEKSGVQLLGCVVN
-446 GIKVSRR
+446 GIKVSKK
-453 GIKNPVKERENI
+453 GVKNPVKERENI
-465 RKAELKRDT
+465 KKAEVKRNTIGD
-474 LGEPLVNL
+474 PLVNMGNTGG
-482 ENSAGENGFGTEKAG
+482 ENSFGIKNGDLD
-497 NDSLV
+497 NSLV
-502 AGLAADEA
+502 AGFAADV
-510 AEREEEKR
+510 EEKPTEKKR
-518 EITSSGDFVDF
+518 EVTSSGEFVDF
-529 LFQEESNQNTEN
+529 LFQEESNQDTDA
-541 TKKKNRTPENKNN
+541 KDKRQ
-554 K
+554 

>member
-12 DIIYG
+12 DILYG
-17 IIKRRF
+17 IIKHRL
-23 LIIGLTVAG
+23 LIIGMTVAG
-32 LLIGV
+32 LLVGV

-51 EYIITSSF
+51 EYLVTSAF

-71 SGYDFPSSSD
+71 SGYDFPSIND
-81 IDMAKELTE
+81 IDMSTDLAD

-114 TTKDIADNLTLTTYG
+114 TTKDIADNLTLTPYG

-142 ADEGINILSE
+142 ADEGINILTALNE
-152 INSQAPEMLEE
+152 EAPEVLKE

-174 QPSAKYLI
+174 PPSAKYLI

-196 LGFGLSIGI
+196 LGFGLSLGI

-213 PTLLNVEDIQ
+213 PTLLNVADIESE
-223 NAYGLEVLCEI
+223 YGLEVLCEI

-242 KKRSILIDDGTSTD
+242 KKDSILVDDGIGTE

-268 QNHLRKK
+268 KNHLRKA
-275 DGPHI
+275 GPHI
-280 IYITSALKSEGKTNV
+280 IYITSTLKDEGKTS
-295 IANLGVQLAEL
+295 ILANLAVQLSDL

-312 IDLDMKNPNLGG
+312 VDLDMKNPHLGG

-332 DHSLNAFYAGDIT
+332 EHSLNAFYAGDIT
-345 KEEAVIP
+345 KEEAIVP
-352 LTGYLDIMPTI
+352 LTGYLDIIPTI

-373 NLFQVIREISEGYDY
+373 NLFQVIRKIAEGYDY
-388 VLLDTAPVGLTADPM
+388 VLMDTAPVGLTADPM

-409 SAALFVIR
+409 SAALFVVQ

-432 VEKSGVDLLGCVVN
+432 VEKSGVQLLGCVVN
-446 GIKVSRR
+446 GIKVSKK
-453 GIKNPVKERENI
+453 GVKNPVKERENI
-465 RKAELKRDT
+465 KKAEVKLNTIGD
-474 LGEPLVNL
+474 PLVNMGNTGG
-482 ENSAGENGFGTEKAG
+482 ENSFGIKNGDSD
-497 NDSLV
+497 NSLV
-502 AGLAADEA
+502 AGFAADV
-510 AEREEEKR
+510 EEKPTEKKR
-518 EITSSGDFVDF
+518 EVTSSGEFVDF
-529 LFQEESNQNTEN
+529 LFQEESNQDTDA
-541 TKKKNRTPENKNN
+541 KDKRQ
-554 K
+554 

>member
-182 GGSVNVVLWGYLAL
+182 GGRVNVVLWGYLAL

-426 KDALER
+426 KEALER